1 MFNNDYEVLTSYEVA
16 DYLGVGEN
24 SIYALLKSGELGAFR
39 IGRVWKIPRKELDK
53 YIDKS
58 VERMLNKWMAMNF

>member
-1 MFNNDYEVLTSYEVA
+1 MFKNDYDILTAYEA
-16 DYLGVGEN
+16 MDYLGVGEN
-24 SIYALLKSGELGAFR
+24 TMYRLLNSGELGAFK

-58 VERMLNKWMAMNF
+58 VGKFLKV

>member
-1 MFNNDYEVLTSYEVA
+1 MFHNDYDVLTAYETM

-24 SIYALLKSGELGAFR
+24 TIYKLLNSGELGAFR
-39 IGRVWKIPRKELDK
+39 IGKTWKIPQKEIDK

-58 VERMLNKWMAMNF
+58 VKRNTAANTKK